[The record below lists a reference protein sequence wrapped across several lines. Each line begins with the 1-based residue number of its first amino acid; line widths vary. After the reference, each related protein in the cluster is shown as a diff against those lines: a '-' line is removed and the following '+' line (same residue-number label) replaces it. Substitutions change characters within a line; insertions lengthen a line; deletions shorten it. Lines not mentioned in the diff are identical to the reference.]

1 MNKNVPF
8 GSRFRTRQAL
18 AVALA
23 ALLVFN
29 AGCAGF
35 LGDGDGGSDGTSAIG
50 SVPAGVDTVMTFESG
65 IVDDPTT
72 VSLMNGLIEMSG
84 ANVGGEQQSY
94 EDILAEAESESE
106 LSRDGFHSVTVFAN
120 ASTVENEQYA
130 GMIAQTDW
138 SWEDLIAAS
147 NATMGDIEEQLTED
161 SYNGVTVYKND
172 TAQVEEDAWIADF
185 GDGTFAVGSSQAVK
199 DVIDTRQGDAEPF
212 SGDLRN
218 AYENAE
224 DGYMKMAMVVPEDQV
239 SQAGQQTGVPT
250 NFVPTPEIV
259 TMTYYTGD
267 NTMNLDAQMTMA
279 NQEEAEQFSQVVG
292 ATLDPPSDS
301 SQGPQSGPFA
311 MLVEATDVK
320 QNGKDV
326 TVGVSMTPDELLT
339 VIESLQTFG
348 LGGGSFAVS
357 PNTAVTG

>member
-8 GSRFRTRQAL
+8 GSRLGTRQAL

-35 LGDGDGGSDGTSAIG
+35 LGDGDGGSDGATAIE
-50 SVPAGVDTVMTFESG
+50 SVPSGVDTVMTFESG

-72 VSLMNGLIEMSG
+72 VTLMNGLIEMG
-84 ANVGGEQQSY
+84 NMGGEQQSY
-94 EDILAEAESESE
+94 EDILAEVESQSE
-106 LSRDGFHSVTVFAN
+106 LSRDGFHSVTVFTN
-120 ASTVENEQYA
+120 ASSVENEQYA

-138 SWEDLIAAS
+138 SWEDLIEAS
-147 NATMGDIEEQLTED
+147 EATMDDIEEDLTED

-218 AYENAE
+218 AYDNAE
-224 DGYMKMAMVVPEDQV
+224 DGYMKMAMVVPEEQV

-259 TMTYYTGD
+259 TMTYHTGD
-267 NTMNLDAQMTMA
+267 DMMNLDAQMTMA
-279 NQEEAEQFSQVVG
+279 NQEEAEQFNQVVG

-301 SQGPQSGPFA
+301 SQGAQAGPFA
-311 MLVEATDVK
+311 TLVEATDVN

-326 TVGVSMTPDELLT
+326 TIGFSITPEDLLT
-339 VIESLQTFG
+339 VLESLQNMQM
-348 LGGGSFAVS
+348 GGGSFSVS
-357 PNTAVTG
+357 SDTAVTG